1 MLSQG
6 RRLTSGPDL
15 LQLGMLAIAARGVRR
30 LAWLPLI
37 ACALNGAPSS
47 GSALAQAVGVERPRS
62 QQPKTIPLPP
72 PRPPDLGGAQIPP
85 TELRTPSVEQA
96 LPLTPDTPTGL
107 TPRPY
112 EPPRET
118 PQETPYERS
127 AMRACGEEW
136 QAMKRTGAASGKVW
150 RDFAAL
156 CLRRKTTR

>member
-72 PRPPDLGGAQIPP
+72 PRPPDLGGAQIPAP
-85 TELRTPSVEQA
+85 ELRTPSVEQA

-112 EPPRET
+112 EPP
-118 PQETPYERS
+118 QESSQESPYERS

-156 CLRRKTTR
+156 CLRRKTPR

>member
-37 ACALNGAPSS
+37 ACAINGAPSS
-47 GSALAQAVGVERPRS
+47 GSA
-62 QQPKTIPLPP
+62 LPP
-72 PRPPDLGGAQIPP
+72 PRPPDLGGAQIPAP
-85 TELRTPSVEQA
+85 ELRTPSVEQA
-96 LPLTPDTPTGL
+96 LPLAPDTPTGL

-112 EPPRET
+112 EPPPES

-156 CLRRKTTR
+156 CLRRKAPR